1 MKTKDLI
8 ADLATRSERPDF
20 TPTRVAG
27 LARLTTFAGHAGEL
41 YDRCR
46 NYDLSAEQRTN
57 VSALSPWIRHRLIT
71 EAEVLDVI
79 LGTHTFQA
87 AERFVH
93 EVFWRAYFKGWLEQH
108 PGVWHAYQFGLR
120 RQIKSVSKDRRLAAN
135 YAQAMAGQTGIDC
148 FDVWADELM
157 RTGYLHNHARMWF
170 ASIWI
175 FTLRLPWELGADFFL
190 RHLMDGDPA
199 SNTLGWRWVAGIQTK
214 GRPYIAGAA
223 NISKFTNQKFCP
235 VHQLA
240 TKVDPKID
248 PVDHLRRPMTDATQ
262 AKDIPSDFLLLVTED
277 DMQITDLLPHSPIA
291 TIGALA
297 TEGRSPNPLGEIAQ
311 HFAATAMSD
320 ACGDHPIISHCAWS
334 DEIIRACARHQIKT
348 VVTGYAPVG
357 PVATALENAR
367 SDLTAAG
374 IRVLSVRRDFDTA
387 AWPHATKGFFAMKN
401 AIPKILETLNF
412 KL

>member
-20 TPTRVAG
+20 TPTRAAG
-27 LARLTTFAGHAGEL
+27 LARLATFASHAGEL

-46 NYDLSAEQRTN
+46 NYDLGAEQRTN

-93 EVFWRAYFKGWLEQH
+93 EIFWRTYFKGWLEQH
-108 PGVWHAYQFGLR
+108 PGVWPAYQAGLH

-148 FDVWADELM
+148 FDAWADELM

-214 GRPYIAGAA
+214 GQPYIAGAA
-223 NISKFTNQKFCP
+223 NISKFTNRKFCP

-248 PVDHLRRPMTDATQ
+248 PVNHLRRPMTDATQ

-334 DEIIRACARHQIKT
+334 DDIIRACARHQTKT

-367 SDLTAAG
+367 SDLTAAD
-374 IRVLSVRRDFDTA
+374 IRVLSVRRNFDTV
-387 AWPHATKGFFAMKN
+387 AWPHATKGFFAMKK

>member
-20 TPTRVAG
+20 TPTRAAG
-27 LARLTTFAGHAGEL
+27 LARLTTFAGRAGEL

-57 VSALSPWIRHRLIT
+57 VSVLSPWIRHRLIT

-148 FDVWADELM
+148 FDAWADELM

-223 NISKFTNQKFCP
+223 NISKFTNRKFCP

-334 DEIIRACARHQIKT
+334 DDIIRACARHQIKT

-412 KL
+412 KI

>member
-8 ADLATRSERPDF
+8 ADLAKRSERPDF
-20 TPTRVAG
+20 TPTRAAG
-27 LARLTTFAGHAGEL
+27 LARLATFAGRAGEL

-46 NYDLSAEQRTN
+46 NYDLSADQRTN

-71 EAEVLDVI
+71 EAEVLDAI
-79 LGTHTFQA
+79 LGIHTFQA

-93 EVFWRAYFKGWLEQH
+93 EIFWRTYFKGWLEQH
-108 PGVWHAYQFGLR
+108 PGVWPDYQVGLR

-148 FDVWADELM
+148 FDVWADELV

-199 SNTLGWRWVAGIQTK
+199 SNTLAWRWVAGIQTK

-223 NISKFTNQKFCP
+223 NISKFTNRKFCP

-248 PVDHLRRPMTDATQ
+248 PVDHLRWPIPDATQ
-262 AKDIPSDFLLLVTED
+262 AKDIQSDFLLLVTED
-277 DMQITDLLPHSPIA
+277 DMQVADVLSHPPIA

-311 HFAATAMSD
+311 HFAATAMYN
-320 ACGDHPIISHCAWS
+320 ACGDHPIISHGSWS
-334 DEIIRACARHQIKT
+334 DDIIRACARHQIKT

-357 PVATALENAR
+357 PVATALKNAR

-374 IRVLSVRRDFDTA
+374 IRVLLVRRDFDA
-387 AWPHATKGFFAMKN
+387 VAWPHATKGFFAMKK
-401 AIPKILETLNF
+401 AVPQILEILNF

>member
-20 TPTRVAG
+20 TPTRAAG
-27 LARLTTFAGHAGEL
+27 LARLATFASHAGEL

-46 NYDLSAEQRTN
+46 NYDLGAEQRTN

-79 LGTHTFQA
+79 LGAHTFQA

-93 EVFWRAYFKGWLEQH
+93 EIFWRTYFKGWLEQH
-108 PGVWHAYQFGLR
+108 PGVWPAYQAGLH

-148 FDVWADELM
+148 FDVWADELV

-199 SNTLGWRWVAGIQTK
+199 SNTLAWRWVAGIQTK

-235 VHQLA
+235 LHQLS

-248 PVDHLRRPMTDATQ
+248 PVVHSRRPIPDVTQ
-262 AKDIPSDFLLLVTED
+262 TKGIPSDFLLLVTED
-277 DMQITDLLPHSPIA
+277 DMQIADVLPHPPIA

-311 HFAATAMSD
+311 HFAATAMCD
-320 ACGDHPIISHCAWS
+320 ACGDHPIISHGAWS
-334 DEIIRACARHQIKT
+334 DDVIRACARHQIKT

-357 PVATALENAR
+357 PVATALENAQ

-374 IRVLSVRRDFDTA
+374 IRVLSVRRDFDTV
-387 AWPHATKGFFAMKN
+387 AWPHATKGFFAMKKT
-401 AIPKILETLNF
+401 IPKILGTLNF
-412 KL
+412 NL

>member
-1 MKTKDLI
+1 
-8 ADLATRSERPDF
+8 
-20 TPTRVAG
+20 
-27 LARLTTFAGHAGEL
+27 
-41 YDRCR
+41 
-46 NYDLSAEQRTN
+46 
-57 VSALSPWIRHRLIT
+57 
-71 EAEVLDVI
+71 
-79 LGTHTFQA
+79 
-87 AERFVH
+87 
-93 EVFWRAYFKGWLEQH
+93 
-108 PGVWHAYQFGLR
+108 
-120 RQIKSVSKDRRLAAN
+120 
-135 YAQAMAGQTGIDC
+135 MAGQTGIDC

-175 FTLRLPWELGADFFL
+175 FTLRLPWELGTDFFL

-223 NISKFTNQKFCP
+223 NISKFTNRKFCP

-334 DEIIRACARHQIKT
+334 DDIIRACARHQTKI

-367 SDLTAAG
+367 SDLTAAD
-374 IRVLSVRRDFDTA
+374 IRVLSVRRNFDTV
-387 AWPHATKGFFAMKN
+387 AWPHATKGFFAMKK

>member
-8 ADLATRSERPDF
+8 SDLATRSERPDF
-20 TPTRVAG
+20 TPTRAAG
-27 LARLTTFAGHAGEL
+27 LARLATFASHAGEL

-46 NYDLSAEQRTN
+46 NYDLGAEQRTN

-93 EVFWRAYFKGWLEQH
+93 EIFWRTYFKGWLEQH
-108 PGVWHAYQFGLR
+108 PGVWPAYQAGLH

-148 FDVWADELM
+148 FDVWADELV

-199 SNTLGWRWVAGIQTK
+199 SNTLAWRWVAGIQTK

-235 VHQLA
+235 LHQLS

-248 PVDHLRRPMTDATQ
+248 PVVHSRRPIPDVTQ
-262 AKDIPSDFLLLVTED
+262 TKGIPSDFLLLVTED
-277 DMQITDLLPHSPIA
+277 DMQIADVLPHPPIA

-311 HFAATAMSD
+311 HFAATAMCD
-320 ACGDHPIISHCAWS
+320 ACGDHPIISHGAWS
-334 DEIIRACARHQIKT
+334 DDVIRACARHQTKT

-357 PVATALENAR
+357 PVATALENAQ

-374 IRVLSVRRDFDTA
+374 IRVLLVRRDFDTV
-387 AWPHATKGFFAMKN
+387 AWPHATKGFFAMKKT
-401 AIPKILETLNF
+401 IPKILGTLNF
-412 KL
+412 NL

>member
-20 TPTRVAG
+20 TPTRAAG
-27 LARLTTFAGHAGEL
+27 LARLATFAGHAGEL

-46 NYDLSAEQRTN
+46 NYDLGAEQRTN

-71 EAEVLDVI
+71 EAEVLDAI
-79 LGTHTFQA
+79 LGIHTFQA

-93 EVFWRAYFKGWLEQH
+93 EIFWRTYFKGWLEQH
-108 PGVWHAYQFGLR
+108 PGVWPAYQAGLH

-148 FDVWADELM
+148 FDVWADELV

-199 SNTLGWRWVAGIQTK
+199 SNTLAWRWVAGIQTK

-223 NISKFTNQKFCP
+223 NISKFTNRKFCP

-248 PVDHLRRPMTDATQ
+248 PVDHLQWPIPDATQ
-262 AKDIPSDFLLLVTED
+262 AKDIQSDFLLLVTED
-277 DMQITDLLPHSPIA
+277 DMQVADVLSHPPIA

-311 HFAATAMSD
+311 HFAATAMYN
-320 ACGDHPIISHCAWS
+320 ACGDHPIISHGSWS
-334 DEIIRACARHQIKT
+334 DDIIRACAASSDKNSCHRLCAR
-348 VVTGYAPVG
+348 GAGRNG
-357 PVATALENAR
+357 PQKRAV
-367 SDLTAAG
+367 
-374 IRVLSVRRDFDTA
+374 
-387 AWPHATKGFFAMKN
+387 
-401 AIPKILETLNF
+401 
-412 KL
+412 

>member
-20 TPTRVAG
+20 TPTRAAG
-27 LARLTTFAGHAGEL
+27 LARLATFASHAGEL

-46 NYDLSAEQRTN
+46 NYDLGAEQRTN

-93 EVFWRAYFKGWLEQH
+93 EIFWRTYFKGWLEQH
-108 PGVWHAYQFGLR
+108 PGVWPAYQAGLH

-148 FDVWADELM
+148 FDVWADELV

-199 SNTLGWRWVAGIQTK
+199 SNTLAWRWVAGIQTK

-235 VHQLA
+235 LHQLS

-248 PVDHLRRPMTDATQ
+248 PVVHSRRPIPDVTQ

-277 DMQITDLLPHSPIA
+277 DMQIADVLPHPPIA

-311 HFAATAMSD
+311 HFAATAMCD
-320 ACGDHPIISHCAWS
+320 ACGDHPIISHGAWS
-334 DEIIRACARHQIKT
+334 DDVIRACARHQIKT

-357 PVATALENAR
+357 PVATALENAQ

-374 IRVLSVRRDFDTA
+374 IRVLSVRRDFDTV

>member
-20 TPTRVAG
+20 TPTRAAG
-27 LARLTTFAGHAGEL
+27 LARLATFAGRAGEL

-71 EAEVLDVI
+71 EAEVLDAI
-79 LGTHTFQA
+79 LGIHTFQA

-93 EVFWRAYFKGWLEQH
+93 EIFWRTYFKGWLEQH
-108 PGVWHAYQFGLR
+108 PDVWPDYQVGLR

-148 FDVWADELM
+148 FDVWADELV

-248 PVDHLRRPMTDATQ
+248 PVVHSRRPIPDVTQ

-277 DMQITDLLPHSPIA
+277 DMQIADVLPHPPIA

-311 HFAATAMSD
+311 HFAATAMYN
-320 ACGDHPIISHCAWS
+320 ACGDHPIISHGSWS
-334 DEIIRACARHQIKT
+334 DDIIRACARHQTKT

-357 PVATALENAR
+357 PVATALKNAR

-374 IRVLSVRRDFDTA
+374 IRVLSVRRDFDTV
-387 AWPHATKGFFAMKN
+387 AWPHATKGFFAMKK
-401 AIPKILETLNF
+401 AVPQILEILNF

>member
-20 TPTRVAG
+20 TPTRAAG
-27 LARLTTFAGHAGEL
+27 LVRLATFAGHAGEL

-46 NYDLSAEQRTN
+46 NYDLGAEQRTN

-93 EVFWRAYFKGWLEQH
+93 EIFWRTYFKGWLEQH
-108 PGVWHAYQFGLR
+108 PGVWPAYQAGLH

-148 FDVWADELM
+148 FDAWADELM

-223 NISKFTNQKFCP
+223 NISKFTNRKFCP

-248 PVDHLRRPMTDATQ
+248 PVNHLRRPMTDATQ

-334 DEIIRACARHQIKT
+334 DDIIRACARHQTKT